1 MFNPRQWLDECER
14 ALDDADYL
22 AGRLARTAQAGSS
35 ADITALRIRIS
46 ALRAEFERARIAMDM
61 PRGGGGA
68 DASEVDDGAQSPWPS
83 AGPSRRLRSW

>member
-1 MFNPRQWLDECER
+1 MFDPRQWLDECER

-22 AGRLARTAQAGSS
+22 AGRLARAGQAGST

-61 PRGGGGA
+61 PRGGGGTSSPEA
-68 DASEVDDGAQSPWPS
+68 DGGSQSPWPS
-83 AGPSRRLRSW
+83 ADRPRRFRSW